1 MSVAEVAQDPL
12 DFYSNPCYHTC
23 MKNQKTRQQ
32 FNHLNLDVI
41 QDIPTETVDG
51 SRRYCVNGKLLP
63 SITTV
68 TSYQNRKSIAEWR
81 ERVGEDVANKIS
93 QFASTNGTKFH
104 KLVEDYVNN
113 VDVDYDTEKY
123 EVALKL
129 FNQFQPLLDD
139 VDNIHYQES
148 ALYSEEL
155 GIAGRV
161 DCIAEYNGKL
171 SIIDFKSSSKPKYEN
186 QIQNYFVQETGYALM
201 YEEMTGRKVEQIVT
215 LISCHSGETQVFVR
229 NPADY
234 VDTLKQYIQE
244 YNNK

>member
-1 MSVAEVAQDPL
+1 MQ
-12 DFYSNPCYHTC
+12 T
-23 MKNQKTRQQ
+23 KIK
-32 FNHLNLDVI
+32 FNHLNLPVLA
-41 QDIPTETVDG
+41 DIPTETVDG
-51 SRRYCVNGKLLP
+51 SRRYVVNGKLLP
-63 SITTV
+63 SVTTV
-68 TSYQNRKSIAEWR
+68 TSYQNRKVIAEWR
-81 ERVGEDVANKIS
+81 ERVGEETASKIS
-93 QFASTNGTKFH
+93 QFASNNGTKFH

-113 VDVDYDTEKY
+113 VDAEYDVEKY

-129 FNQFQPLLDD
+129 FNQFKALLDD

-148 ALYSEEL
+148 ALYSEQL

-171 SIIDFKSSSKPKYEN
+171 SVIDFKSSSKPKYEN
-186 QIQNYFVQETGYALM
+186 QIQNYFVQETGYAMM
-201 YEEMTGRKVEQIVT
+201 YEEMTGHKVEQIVT
-215 LISCHSGETQVFVR
+215 LISCHSGETQVFVK

>member
-1 MSVAEVAQDPL
+1 MLTLSQP
-12 DFYSNPCYHTC
+12 FH
-23 MKNQKTRQQ
+23 
-32 FNHLNLDVI
+32 HLNLPALA
-41 QDIPTETVDG
+41 DIPTATVDG
-51 SRRYCVNGKLLP
+51 SRRYVVNGKLLP
-63 SITTV
+63 SVTTV

-81 ERVGEDVANKIS
+81 ERVGADVANQIS
-93 QFASTNGTKFH
+93 QFASNNGTKFH
-104 KLVEDYVNN
+104 SIVEKYVDNSIDFSEYEGN
-113 VDVDYDTEKY
+113 ESY

-129 FNQFQPLLDD
+129 FNQFKALLDD
-139 VDNIHYQES
+139 VNNIHYQES
-148 ALYSEEL
+148 ALYSEQL

-171 SIIDFKSSSKPKYEN
+171 SVIDFKSSSKPKHEN
-186 QIQNYFVQETGYALM
+186 QIQNYFVQETGYAMM

-215 LISCHSGETQVFVR
+215 LISCHSGETQVFVK

>member
-1 MSVAEVAQDPL
+1 MQ
-12 DFYSNPCYHTC
+12 T
-23 MKNQKTRQQ
+23 KTK
-32 FNHLNLDVI
+32 FNHLNLPVLA
-41 QDIPTETVDG
+41 DIPTETVDG
-51 SRRYCVNGKLLP
+51 SRRYVVNGKLLP
-63 SITTV
+63 SVTTV
-68 TSYQNRKSIAEWR
+68 TSYQNRKVIAEWR
-81 ERVGEDVANKIS
+81 ERVGEETASKIS
-93 QFASTNGTKFH
+93 QFASNNGTKFH

-113 VDVDYDTEKY
+113 VDAEYDAEKY

-129 FNQFQPLLDD
+129 FNQFKALLDD

-148 ALYSEEL
+148 ALYSEQL

-171 SIIDFKSSSKPKYEN
+171 SVIDFKSSSKPKYEN
-186 QIQNYFVQETGYALM
+186 QIQNYFVQETGYAMM
-201 YEEMTGRKVEQIVT
+201 YEEMTGHKVEQIVT
-215 LISCHSGETQVFVR
+215 LISCHSGETQVFVK

>member
-1 MSVAEVAQDPL
+1 MII
-12 DFYSNPCYHTC
+12 
-23 MKNQKTRQQ
+23 KNNTNMQTKTK
-32 FNHLNLDVI
+32 FNHLNLPTLA
-41 QDIPTETVDG
+41 DIPTETVEG
-51 SRRYCVNGKLLP
+51 SRRYVVNGKLLP
-63 SITTV
+63 SVTTV

-81 ERVGEDVANKIS
+81 ERVGEEVANKIS

-104 KLVEDYVNN
+104 KLVEDYINN
-113 VDVDYDTEKY
+113 NDVEYDAEKY

-139 VDNIHYQES
+139 VDNIHYLES
-148 ALYSEEL
+148 ALYSEQL

-171 SIIDFKSSSKPKYEN
+171 SIIDFKSSSKPKYES
-186 QIQNYFVQETGYALM
+186 QIQNYFVQETGYAMM
-201 YEEMTGRKVEQIVT
+201 YEEMSGKKVEQIVT
-215 LISCHSGETQVFVR
+215 LISCHSGETQVFVK

-244 YNNK
+244 YVNK

>member
-1 MSVAEVAQDPL
+1 MQ
-12 DFYSNPCYHTC
+12 T
-23 MKNQKTRQQ
+23 KTK
-32 FNHLNLDVI
+32 FNHLNLPVLA
-41 QDIPTETVDG
+41 DIPTETVDG
-51 SRRYCVNGKLLP
+51 SRRYIVNGKLLP
-63 SITTV
+63 SVTTV
-68 TSYQNRKSIAEWR
+68 TSYQNRKVIAEWR
-81 ERVGEDVANKIS
+81 ERVGEETASKIS
-93 QFASTNGTKFH
+93 QFASNNGTKFH

-113 VDVDYDTEKY
+113 VDAEYDAEKY

-129 FNQFQPLLDD
+129 FNQFKALLDD

-148 ALYSEEL
+148 ALYSEQL

-171 SIIDFKSSSKPKYEN
+171 SVIDFKSSSKPKYEN
-186 QIQNYFVQETGYALM
+186 QIQNYFVQETGYAMM
-201 YEEMTGRKVEQIVT
+201 YEEMTGHKVEQIVT
-215 LISCHSGETQVFVR
+215 LISCHSGETQVFVK

>member
-1 MSVAEVAQDPL
+1 MQ
-12 DFYSNPCYHTC
+12 T
-23 MKNQKTRQQ
+23 KTK
-32 FNHLNLDVI
+32 FNHLNLPVLA
-41 QDIPTETVDG
+41 DIPTETVDG
-51 SRRYCVNGKLLP
+51 SRRYVVNGKLLP
-63 SITTV
+63 SVTTV
-68 TSYQNRKSIAEWR
+68 TSYQKRQSIAEWR
-81 ERVGEDVANKIS
+81 ERVGVDVANQIS
-93 QFASTNGTKFH
+93 QFASNNGTKFH

-113 VDVDYDTEKY
+113 VDAEYDAEKY

-129 FNQFQPLLDD
+129 FNQFKALLDD

-148 ALYSEEL
+148 ALYSEQL

-171 SIIDFKSSSKPKYEN
+171 SVIDFKSSSKPKYEN
-186 QIQNYFVQETGYALM
+186 QIQNYFVQETGYAMM
-201 YEEMTGRKVEQIVT
+201 YEEMTGHKVEQIVT
-215 LISCHSGETQVFVR
+215 LISCHSGETQVFVK